1 MPGRGGDRRRHQ
13 PQRGVTAKPALMSVS
28 SRPQSIDELRRIPK
42 EVPHPLL
49 VNMLTGGVTP
59 ILTVDELQALGYK
72 IVVCPIESLL
82 DRRRHPAADPE
93 PAGEGPRR
101 SRPRVD
107 ADLCPGQGS
116 AGAERRARL
125 ARATA
130 ITNLYEGEAM
140 TRALML
146 SCCLVA
152 LLVGCAQQPPPPVQN
167 PTPPGRPE
175 GHPDQRAGNQR
186 QR

>member
-1 MPGRGGDRRRHQ
+1 
-13 PQRGVTAKPALMSVS
+13 
-28 SRPQSIDELRRIPK
+28 
-42 EVPHPLL
+42 
-49 VNMLTGGVTP
+49 MLTGGVTP

-82 DRRRHPAADPE
+82 VCGVAIQRLIQNLLAK
-93 PAGEGPRR
+93 G
-101 SRPRVD
+101 RVD
-107 ADLCPGQGS
+107 LDHESMLTFAQVKEVLGLNDVP
-116 AGAERRARL
+116 RL

-152 LLVGCAQQPPPPVQN
+152 LLVGCTATAAAGTEPHAA
-167 PTPPGRPE
+167 GRPE